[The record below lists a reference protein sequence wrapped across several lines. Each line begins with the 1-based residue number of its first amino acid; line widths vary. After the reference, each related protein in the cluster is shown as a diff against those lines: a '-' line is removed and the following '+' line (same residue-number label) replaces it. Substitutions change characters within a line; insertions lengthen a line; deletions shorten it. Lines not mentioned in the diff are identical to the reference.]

1 MRTSQALTTR
11 IDARND
17 VTSIALSGELDM
29 ATVPILNDQLTALE
43 QDGSK
48 VILLD
53 LRDLN
58 FIDSS
63 GLHAFVQAYSRSQQ
77 NGHRF
82 LLVGASPIA
91 QRLFEITGT
100 EFLLDGAGNGTA
112 TRPLHGTV
120 TDGEHEGEVGAEPHV

>member
-1 MRTSQALTTR
+1 MGAGQTFTTQ

-17 VTSIALSGELDM
+17 VARIALSGELDM
-29 ATVPILNDQLTALE
+29 ATVPLLNDQLAALE

-63 GLHAFVQAYSRSQQ
+63 GIQAFVQAHTRSGT

-82 LLVGASPIA
+82 VLVGASPTA
-91 QRLFEITGT
+91 QRLFEMTGT
-100 EFLLDGAGNGTA
+100 EFLLEAPRATQLVGLFTGDGSQTSDQEASTEA
-112 TRPLHGTV
+112 
-120 TDGEHEGEVGAEPHV
+120 HV